1 MTLLAALCSGAAG
14 PPAGA
19 SGQAVE
25 DTHGKIGIRLLEA
38 PVSRRDDPRAR
49 SYIVDHLSPGT
60 TIRRRLEISN
70 TSGDAQHI
78 DLYPAGADIVRNR
91 FAMARGRTPNE
102 LTGWVSLDRSS
113 LDLPPGGRGTARV
126 AIEVPPAASRG
137 ERYGVVWAQAVAEA
151 DAAHPVRVVS
161 RVGIRLY
168 LDIGRG
174 GEPPSDF
181 RIEELTPVRAPD
193 GRPQLAALVHN
204 TGARALD
211 MSGSLSLSDGPG
223 GLSAGPFAAD
233 LGVTLAPGAA
243 APVTVTL
250 DRRIPDGPWK
260 VELTLMSGMVK
271 RTVSATVTFPRAGAG
286 TPVPPDSGLLSLFG
300 VLGGLA
306 ALLVAVAVL
315 AVRLRRRRAA
325 AG

>member
-1 MTLLAALCSGAAG
+1 MTLLAALFCSGAAG

-19 SGQAVE
+19 SGQAE
-25 DTHGKIGIRLLEA
+25 DSHGKIGIRLLEA

-49 SYIVDHLSPGT
+49 AYIVDHLSPGT

-70 TSGDAQHI
+70 TSGDVQHI
-78 DLYPAGADIVRNR
+78 DLYPAGADIVRDR
-91 FAMARGRTPNE
+91 FTMARGRTPNE
-102 LTGWVSLDRSS
+102 LTGWVSLDRPS
-113 LDLPPGGRGTARV
+113 LDLPPGGRGAARV
-126 AIEVPPAASRG
+126 VIEVPPDASRG

-161 RVGIRLY
+161 RVGIRVY

-211 MSGSLSLSDGPG
+211 MSGSLSLSAGPG

-233 LGVTLAPGAA
+233 LGVTLLPGAA

-286 TPVPPDSGLLSLFG
+286 LPVPPDSSLLSLLG
-300 VLGGLA
+300 VIGGLV
-306 ALLVAVAVL
+306 ALLVAGAVL

-325 AG
+325 VG

>member
-14 PPAGA
+14 SPAGA
-19 SGQAVE
+19 SGQGVE
-25 DTHGKIGIRLLEA
+25 DAHGKIGIRLLEA

-70 TSGDAQHI
+70 TSGDAQRI

-91 FAMARGRTPNE
+91 FTMARGRTPNE
-102 LTGWVSLDRSS
+102 LTGWVALDRSS

-126 AIEVPPAASRG
+126 TIEVPPAASRG

-243 APVTVTL
+243 APVTMTL

-286 TPVPPDSGLLSLFG
+286 LPVPPDSGLLSLFG
-300 VLGGLA
+300 VLGGLV

-315 AVRLRRRRAA
+315 AVRLRRRRAT